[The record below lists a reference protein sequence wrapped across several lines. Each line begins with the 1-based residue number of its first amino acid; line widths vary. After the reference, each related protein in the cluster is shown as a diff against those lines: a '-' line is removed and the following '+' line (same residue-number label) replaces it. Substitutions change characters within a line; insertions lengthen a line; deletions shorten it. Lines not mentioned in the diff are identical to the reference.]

1 MNSYNYKWPEPDIN
15 KFRFFLLFFL
25 IRVESSVYILLQWVM
40 LKDALK
46 AIVNKL

>member
-15 KFRFFLLFFL
+15 KFRCFFFFF
-25 IRVESSVYILLQWVM
+25 IRVESSVYILLQWIM